1 MEIRSCFLKLYALH
15 GELLRKARREQQ
27 TVSEAELPHLWILAP
42 SCSDRILRGF
52 RATLRKEWGQGVYF
66 TPDLFRGAIIA
77 ANQLPTTEETLWL
90 RVLGRGRTQK
100 QAVEELLALPEDNPF
115 RENLLDALANW
126 RKTIEVRDNM
136 TEEDREVKSIQNSKL
151 SIQNYNLCLKSE
163 A

>member
-1 MEIRSCFLKLYALH
+1 M
-15 GELLRKARREQQ
+15 
-27 TVSEAELPHLWILAP
+27 PHLWILAP

-100 QAVEELLALPEDNPF
+100 QAVEELLALPDDNPF

-136 TEEDREVKSIQNSKL
+136 TEEDREVIMN
-151 SIQNYNLCLKSE
+151 
-163 A
+163 